1 MEDWPILCTTTDG
14 VVDFTWIDVHLSG
27 LPLPGMQSTMEVSI
41 ARGTLSKDSSQRLSE
56 LRVGRG
62 LAERFEFSLACG
74 DVRGLHRGPER
85 ALHEGSK
92 ADEHFPAGLASSA
105 TSESQ

>member
-27 LPLPGMQSTMEVSI
+27 LPFPGVQSTVEVSI

-74 DVRGLHRGPER
+74 DVCGLRRGHER
-85 ALHEGSK
+85 ASYEGSK
-92 ADEHFPAGLASSA
+92 AGEHFPAGLTSSA
-105 TSESQ
+105 ASESQ